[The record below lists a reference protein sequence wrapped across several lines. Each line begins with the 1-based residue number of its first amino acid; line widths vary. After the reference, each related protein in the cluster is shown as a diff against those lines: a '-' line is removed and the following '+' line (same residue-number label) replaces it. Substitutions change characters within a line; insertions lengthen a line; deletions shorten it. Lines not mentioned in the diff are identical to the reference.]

1 MQEIEGLNNRET
13 AIAIWIGLVAILSL
27 FKKDARHSLG
37 GLAKLF
43 FGRKIFAIY
52 LLSVGY
58 TCIGIFILYRLH
70 AWTIHEL
77 KDVALWCTVTIVRTM
92 MKLTSEHNKKN
103 RHFFKEALR
112 EVFMFTIFIEFITE
126 TYTFGLITELILV
139 PLLVLIGGM
148 QALAADDAKYKT
160 AKSFLYNLVIIY
172 GLTLFAHAIYEIVRH
187 FHEFASAEKLREFII
202 SPALV
207 LWFLPWL
214 FLLSVYMRFETAFIM
229 LKFSLPEKHLR
240 RIAKR
245 KAFFAFLFDVEG
257 LERWKMRLNFYNP
270 ENASGIAGSIAEIK
284 ALQKIEK
291 NPPYVDPADGWSP
304 YEAKDFLKA
313 DGIETRYYEN
323 AYEDE
328 WSASSPYTK
337 IDDDFMAD
345 GIAYYVSGNRHI
357 AKELELRLNINQP
370 AKEKESLQYFLEKVS
385 RLYACA
391 VNEPVPEALVTHLL
405 KKKKYSFYS
414 PPLKVTLHRDD
425 YNSPAKQYSYTF
437 TIVHN

>member
-1 MQEIEGLNNRET
+1 MHQIEGLNNRES
-13 AIAIWIGLVAILSL
+13 AIAIWIGLVVILAL
-27 FKKDARHSLG
+27 FKKDMRDSLG

-43 FGRKIFAIY
+43 FSRKIFGMYFLSIGYSCVGIY
-52 LLSVGY
+52 
-58 TCIGIFILYRLH
+58 FLYRCH

-77 KDVALWCTVTIVRTM
+77 KDAILWCTVTIVSTM

-103 RHFFKEALR
+103 QHFFKEALK
-112 EVFMFTIFIEFITE
+112 EVFKFTILIEFITE

-139 PLLVLIGGM
+139 PVMVLIGGM
-148 QALAADDAKYKT
+148 QALAVNDAKYKT
-160 AKSFLYNLVIIY
+160 VKSFLYYLVIAY
-172 GLTLFAHAIYEIVRH
+172 GLSLLVHAVYEIIRH
-187 FHEFASAEKLREFII
+187 FHEFASLEKLREFIL

-214 FLLSVYMRFETAFIM
+214 YVLSNYMRFETAFIM
-229 LKFSLPEKHLR
+229 LKFSLPEKRLR

-257 LERWKMRLNFYNP
+257 LERWKMRLNFYSP
-270 ENASGIAGSIAEIK
+270 ENALGIDRSIADIK

-291 NPPYVDPADGWSP
+291 NPPLVDPLNGWSP

-357 AKELELRLNINQP
+357 AKELELCLT
-370 AKEKESLQYFLEKVS
+370 L
-385 RLYACA
+385 
-391 VNEPVPEALVTHLL
+391 TGL
-405 KKKKYSFYS
+405 KKKKTRFGIFWKRLHVCMFAPLTNLFPTLS
-414 PPLKVTLHRDD
+414 PRICSKKRNTPFTTLR
-425 YNSPAKQYSYTF
+425 
-437 TIVHN
+437 